1 MLLALMICA
10 AQSPPVAYCEDDL
23 SCGWLQEECNQKAQE
38 CSKGDD
44 VCERGRLGWIRGCS
58 HALATCRGQITETVD
73 CPALL
78 KNCLKL
84 CNCQSAQGVEDCQ
97 EFRDSCDN
105 ACKRSD
111 ELCTQKGGKV
121 AN

>member
-1 MLLALMICA
+1 MICTVWTT
-10 AQSPPVAYCEDDL
+10 SPAYCEDDL
-23 SCGWLQEECNQKAQE
+23 SCGWLLKKCNQEAPD
-38 CSKGDD
+38 CSSGDD

-84 CNCQSAQGVEDCQ
+84 CDCQSAQGVEDCQ
-97 EFRDSCDN
+97 EFRNSCDD
-105 ACKRSD
+105 AC
-111 ELCTQKGGKV
+111 QKSNEFCLEKDGKV